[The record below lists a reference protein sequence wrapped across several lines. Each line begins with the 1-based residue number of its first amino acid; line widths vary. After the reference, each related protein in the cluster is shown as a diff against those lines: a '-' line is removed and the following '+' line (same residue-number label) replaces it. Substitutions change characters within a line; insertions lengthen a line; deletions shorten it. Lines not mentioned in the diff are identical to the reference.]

1 MTLLDEPRL
10 CRAAQVT
17 TGEPTSFQVDRMPS
31 ESSGIEAEV
40 QEGERGAIQMMSS
53 RGYSRQGRANILGGE
68 RAANSR
74 ISWKA
79 ESSLELWW
87 DGWAGA
93 WPSKT
98 QHRGLS
104 GKTSWA
110 EGSSPAT

>member
-1 MTLLDEPRL
+1 MTRLDEPRL
-10 CRAAQVT
+10 RGAAQVT

-31 ESSGIEAEV
+31 QNNGIEAEV
-40 QEGERGAIQMMSS
+40 QEGERGTIQMVSS

-87 DGWAGA
+87 DG
-93 WPSKT
+93 
-98 QHRGLS
+98 
-104 GKTSWA
+104 
-110 EGSSPAT
+110 